1 MEQLFSA
8 GKAYLKIN
16 SLVKTPL
23 HEFMAVE
30 RSGLW
35 APGITKMAGH
45 SFPVSLGLPRW
56 RPCQIPDPK
65 CLNVKIP
72 TQGKARS
79 VNFPWVRRC
88 ERLVVV
94 GSGEEPLIHL

>member
-1 MEQLFSA
+1 MEQLFFA

-35 APGITKMAGH
+35 AP
-45 SFPVSLGLPRW
+45 V
-56 RPCQIPDPK
+56 
-65 CLNVKIP
+65 
-72 TQGKARS
+72 
-79 VNFPWVRRC
+79 
-88 ERLVVV
+88 
-94 GSGEEPLIHL
+94 LILLLLLLQFYQV

>member
-16 SLVKTPL
+16 SLVKTSL

-35 APGITKMAGH
+35 APVIMKQDQDQYVTAIF
-45 SFPVSLGLPRW
+45 SP
-56 RPCQIPDPK
+56 
-65 CLNVKIP
+65 
-72 TQGKARS
+72 A
-79 VNFPWVRRC
+79 
-88 ERLVVV
+88 
-94 GSGEEPLIHL
+94 

>member
-1 MEQLFSA
+1 MEQLFFA

-35 APGITKMAGH
+35 APDDSEPQKNIEI
-45 SFPVSLGLPRW
+45 
-56 RPCQIPDPK
+56 RPKTEI
-65 CLNVKIP
+65 
-72 TQGKARS
+72 G
-79 VNFPWVRRC
+79 
-88 ERLVVV
+88 
-94 GSGEEPLIHL
+94 GSIIFKKTILLRT

>member
-1 MEQLFSA
+1 MEQLLFA

-35 APGITKMAGH
+35 APAKTMY
-45 SFPVSLGLPRW
+45 
-56 RPCQIPDPK
+56 
-65 CLNVKIP
+65 VKKE
-72 TQGKARS
+72 QEC
-79 VNFPWVRRC
+79 FC
-88 ERLVVV
+88 RLRD
-94 GSGEEPLIHL
+94 

>member
-35 APGITKMAGH
+35 APDGIVDFFELDMWSKPVFCEYFAQELLRKTKKLLEVARTAK
-45 SFPVSLGLPRW
+45 SFSKR
-56 RPCQIPDPK
+56 
-65 CLNVKIP
+65 
-72 TQGKARS
+72 
-79 VNFPWVRRC
+79 
-88 ERLVVV
+88 
-94 GSGEEPLIHL
+94 